1 MSYKHRSFSRI
12 LLNVDIYCYLNQ
24 VVWILEQAENLCWRP
39 LVQADGAAGA
49 AAGGA
54 VVGHPRCQAV
64 AAHHGPARRKQQV
77 GRAAAGRRHALVAVQ
92 PRHG

>member
-24 VVWILEQAENLCWRP
+24 VVWILEQAENLCWSP

-54 VVGHPRCQAV
+54 VAGHPSQAV

>member
-54 VVGHPRCQAV
+54 VVGHPSQVHQGTNCGRPSEAV
-64 AAHHGPARRKQQV
+64 NHNLECEWLFQS
-77 GRAAAGRRHALVAVQ
+77 
-92 PRHG
+92 